1 MQIDLHGFCLN
12 EAKEE
17 VFWKLKEI
25 VLNEQNQLDI
35 IHGFRNG
42 QVLKKYFQSKQF
54 LEDIKI
60 YGYVLKPK
68 TNLKNPGMTSFNIR
82 LIK

>member
-25 VLNEQNQLDI
+25 VSNEQNQLNI
-35 IHGFRNG
+35 IHAFRNG
-42 QVLKKYFQSKQF
+42 QVLRKYLWLCTKTKNQLEKPRNDKFQ
-54 LEDIKI
+54 
-60 YGYVLKPK
+60 Y
-68 TNLKNPGMTSFNIR
+68 
-82 LIK
+82 